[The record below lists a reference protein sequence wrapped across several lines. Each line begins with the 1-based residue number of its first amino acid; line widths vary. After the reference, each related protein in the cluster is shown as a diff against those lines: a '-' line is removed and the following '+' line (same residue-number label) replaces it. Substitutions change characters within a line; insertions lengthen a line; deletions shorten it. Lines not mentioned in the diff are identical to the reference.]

1 MDKYSIDFSEL
12 NNNINAPKRI
22 KLADVQDRI
31 EKIGFGVV
39 RFTEGNQ
46 TKLWQIDGDYIVAMY
61 DDENKINNWSVETDK
76 LNKNATIFYSN
87 TPITTIALKE
97 LGVNES
103 EVSLFKK
110 LLPERL
116 ASNKNLVKSMLNS
129 LGDKYRSEVVSKFP
143 ELTK

>member
-12 NNNINAPKRI
+12 NNNINTQKRI
-22 KLADVQDRI
+22 KLADVQDKI

-46 TKLWQIDGDYIVAMY
+46 TKLWEIDGDYIVAMY
-61 DDENKINNWSVETDK
+61 EDENKLNNWSVETDK
-76 LNKNATIFYSN
+76 LNKNATIFYNN

-116 ASNKNLVKSMLNS
+116 ASNKNLVKSMLGS
-129 LGDKYRSEVVSKFP
+129 LDDKYRSEVTNKFP